1 MSTHNALSLVRLT
14 NIVDG
19 NSSIWFSDK
28 NLQVRNSKLDIDEW

>member
-19 NSSIWFSDK
+19 NSSILLLDK
-28 NLQVRNSKLDIDEW
+28 NLQVRNGKPDIDEW